1 MVVCGAAL
9 ERPTSVCGLC
19 VWAAYAQLP
28 LRGRGNPRLP
38 GDAQTMESL
47 PVYAEQERSD
57 LHVMLRC

>member
-1 MVVCGAAL
+1 MGLRNAL
-9 ERPTSVCGLC
+9 SGEANQCVGLC
-19 VWAAYAQLP
+19 SWAAYAQLS
-28 LRGRGNPRLP
+28 LRGSGNPRLP